1 MASNVTTMQQAA
13 ATQGRVIIALM
24 LRELRTRFGR
34 TQMGYLWA
42 VLEPVTYIAT
52 MTFIFDLFGR
62 PPRIGDSWPV
72 FFATGVLTFL
82 TYRKLSS
89 SLANAFT
96 ANQSLLVYPIVKPID
111 TLAARALLEFATKL
125 VVILIV
131 FAGII
136 VLLNAPLPTRPE
148 HMIVALVLMAV
159 LGFGIG
165 TISAVIT
172 RKMPSWPHI
181 DSIIQRPLIFIS
193 GVMFVPDSLPNN
205 IREWLEWNPILHGI
219 EWMRYGYY
227 DTYRADTIDI
237 MYLAWWA
244 FGATLVGLAAER
256 IVASTAA
263 E

>member
-1 MASNVTTMQQAA
+1 MASNATTMQQAA
-13 ATQGRVIIALM
+13 AIQGRVIVALM

-34 TQMGYLWA
+34 TQIGYLWA

-52 MTFIFDLFGR
+52 MTFVFDLFGR

-82 TYRKLSS
+82 TYRKISS
-89 SLANAFT
+89 SLSNAFA
-96 ANQSLLVYPIVKPID
+96 ANQALLVYPIVKPID
-111 TLAARALLEFATKL
+111 TLAARALLELATKL
-125 VVILIV
+125 VVVLIV

-136 VLLNAPLPTRPE
+136 VLFGAPLPTRPE
-148 HMIVALVLMAV
+148 HMIVALLLMAV

-193 GVMFVPDSLPNN
+193 GVMFVPDSLPNSV
-205 IREWLEWNPILHGI
+205 REWLEWNPILHGI

-244 FGATLVGLAAER
+244 FGAALVGLAAER
-256 IVASTAA
+256 LVASTAA